1 MLLPALLAATV
12 LSAQQ
17 LAPLWVDPG
26 DLEARDLVHGVGGA
40 SAAPKE
46 GETFRFES
54 KESGGHSTG
63 YYVFGADGRK
73 WKVKTGNEAS
83 SEVAVSRLLW
93 AVGYRQPVLYYV
105 KDWRIEGSPK
115 EEHPGPGRFR
125 LVSDHD
131 AKGEWAF
138 DDNPFVGTRELNGL
152 IALNLLV
159 NNWDLAPSN
168 NRVYEVGKEKER
180 WYVVQDVGGSL
191 GKTRWPIGTRNNV
204 DQFEKQRFVAL
215 EDGHLAFDYHA
226 RHKSLL
232 KALTP
237 QDVIWACR
245 LLGRLSDRQLADA
258 FRGAGYPD
266 DVGGRFVRKIR
277 SKIDEGLALEGKR

>member
-1 MLLPALLAATV
+1 MILPVLLAAS

-17 LAPLWVDPG
+17 LAPLWVDPK
-26 DLEARDLVHGVGGA
+26 DLESRDLVHGVGGA

-63 YYVFGADGRK
+63 YYVYGADGRK

-93 AVGYRQPVLYYV
+93 AIGYRQPVLYYV
-105 KDWRIEGSPK
+105 KDWRIEGGPK

-131 AKGEWAF
+131 AKGDWAF

-152 IALNLLV
+152 VAVNVLV

-168 NRVYEVGKEKER
+168 NRIYDVGKDKDR

-191 GKTRWPIGTRNNV
+191 GKTRWPIGTRNDV
-204 DQFEKQRFVAL
+204 DHFESQKFVL
-215 EDGHLAFDYHA
+215 GVKDGRVEFDYHA
-226 RHKSLL
+226 RHKELL
-232 KALTP
+232 RAVKTE
-237 QDVIWACR
+237 DVVWACR
-245 LLGRLSDRQLADA
+245 LLVRLTDRQLHDA
-258 FRGAGYPD
+258 FRGAGYAD
-266 DVGGRFVRKIR
+266 DVGARFVRKIR
-277 SKIDEGLALEGKR
+277 SKIDEGLALDR